1 MPTLFQNPFFCVAMR
16 FILHIINPHF
26 FFVKENEEIY
36 VSPERTVGFR
46 HCGKRITLES
56 ILRFFIKFC
65 LFFAIFRLAF
75 TIFYL
80 VLILSL
86 SCFDIEN
93 GVGFAVFV
101 LKIAAEKYTYARREG
116 RN

>member
-1 MPTLFQNPFFCVAMR
+1 MFRPSVPSDLGIMSKGLPLKVFCV
-16 FILHIINPHF
+16 FLLNFVCFLLFSSCFYHILSCPYL
-26 FFVKENEEIY
+26 V
-36 VSPERTVGFR
+36 
-46 HCGKRITLES
+46 L
-56 ILRFFIKFC
+56 ILSLSC
-65 LFFAIFRLAF
+65 P
-75 TIFYL
+75 YL

>member
-16 FILHIINPHF
+16 FILHIINPQF
-26 FFVKENEEIY
+26 FFVKENEEIF

-46 HCGKRITLES
+46 YYGKRITFES

-65 LFFAIFRLAF
+65 LLFATFSSCFYHILSC
-75 TIFYL
+75 FYL
-80 VLILSL
+80 V
-86 SCFDIEN
+86 FAIEN
-93 GVGFAVFV
+93 DVRFAVFV

>member
-1 MPTLFQNPFFCVAMR
+1 MRKSLFLPSVPSDLGIVAKGLPLKVFCV
-16 FILHIINPHF
+16 FLLN
-26 FFVKENEEIY
+26 FV
-36 VSPERTVGFR
+36 
-46 HCGKRITLES
+46 C
-56 ILRFFIKFC
+56 
-65 LFFAIFRLAF
+65 FFAIFRLAF

-80 VLILSL
+80 VLILFL
-86 SCFDIEN
+86 SCFAIEN

>member
-1 MPTLFQNPFFCVAMR
+1 MRKSLFLPSVPSDLGIVAKGLPLKVFCVFLLNFVCFLLFFVLLLPY
-16 FILHIINPHF
+16 FIL
-26 FFVKENEEIY
+26 
-36 VSPERTVGFR
+36 SLS
-46 HCGKRITLES
+46 CS
-56 ILRFFIKFC
+56 
-65 LFFAIFRLAF
+65 
-75 TIFYL
+75 YL

-86 SCFDIEN
+86 SCFAIEN

>member
-26 FFVKENEEIY
+26 FFVKENEEIF

-56 ILRFFIKFC
+56 IMRFFIKFRLFL
-65 LFFAIFRLAF
+65 LFF
-75 TIFYL
+75 
-80 VLILSL
+80 VLLLPYFILSL
-86 SCFDIEN
+86 SCFAIEN

>member
-26 FFVKENEEIY
+26 FFVKENEKIF

-56 ILRFFIKFC
+56 TLRFFIKFR

-75 TIFYL
+75 TIF
-80 VLILSL
+80 L
-86 SCFDIEN
+86 SCFAIEN

>member
-1 MPTLFQNPFFCVAMR
+1 MRKSLFLPSVPSDLGIVAKGLPLKVFCV
-16 FILHIINPHF
+16 FLLNF
-26 FFVKENEEIY
+26 VCFLLFFVFCY
-36 VSPERTVGFR
+36 FSSCFY
-46 HCGKRITLES
+46 H
-56 ILRFFIKFC
+56 ILSC
-65 LFFAIFRLAF
+65 P
-75 TIFYL
+75 YL

-86 SCFDIEN
+86 SCFAIEN

>member
-1 MPTLFQNPFFCVAMR
+1 MRKSLFLPSVPSDLGIVAKGLPLKAFCVFLLNFVCFLLFFVLLLPY
-16 FILHIINPHF
+16 FIL
-26 FFVKENEEIY
+26 
-36 VSPERTVGFR
+36 SLS
-46 HCGKRITLES
+46 CS
-56 ILRFFIKFC
+56 
-65 LFFAIFRLAF
+65 
-75 TIFYL
+75 YL

-86 SCFDIEN
+86 SCFAIEN

>member
-1 MPTLFQNPFFCVAMR
+1 MFRPSVPSDLGIMAKELALKVFCVFLLNSA
-16 FILHIINPHF
+16 
-26 FFVKENEEIY
+26 
-36 VSPERTVGFR
+36 
-46 HCGKRITLES
+46 C
-56 ILRFFIKFC
+56 
-65 LFFAIFRLAF
+65 FFAIFRLAF

-80 VLILSL
+80 LFILSL
-86 SCFDIEN
+86 SCFAIEN